1 MEDKVESDE
10 RKDETPH
17 FIIKSEGREIENK
30 EDILKEYQRYYE
42 SLLQKKGHQKIYRG
56 IQNKRKTQNFKKL
69 QMINL
74 EWKEKKVTQLEVKK
88 TTLKM
93 KNNNSGDDQDGKQ
106 NG

>member
-42 SLLQKKGHQKIYRG
+42 SLLQKKATRKSIGGYRT
-56 IQNKRKTQNFKKL
+56 R
-69 QMINL
+69 
-74 EWKEKKVTQLEVKK
+74 EKHRISK
-88 TTLKM
+88 
-93 KNNNSGDDQDGKQ
+93 SYR
-106 NG
+106 

>member
-56 IQNKRKTQNFKKL
+56 I
-69 QMINL
+69 
-74 EWKEKKVTQLEVKK
+74 
-88 TTLKM
+88 
-93 KNNNSGDDQDGKQ
+93 
-106 NG
+106 

>member
-10 RKDETPH
+10 REDETPH

-56 IQNKRKTQNFKKL
+56 I
-69 QMINL
+69 
-74 EWKEKKVTQLEVKK
+74 
-88 TTLKM
+88 
-93 KNNNSGDDQDGKQ
+93 
-106 NG
+106 